1 MAYIRVR
8 DRKILEYMDN
18 NYNVPKD
25 WDKFID
31 SISDEFNLI
40 IKQAKGKHF
49 CTNCRSEFKT
59 NIEIDRFARC
69 PNCKKNFQVKRSN
82 LKHWNMYCP
91 LVLVNVVDSAIVFR
105 LFELWFRYS
114 KTERAFIKSNVE
126 YGRIIEDKIY
136 LNDRASKNI
145 GYMYIRHIDKI
156 GHWRLCTRIYGPS
169 ARGFIYRNNLKSIL
183 KDTKYKYS
191 MVWNYAKHEKF
202 FSIDDFFR
210 LYNNYT
216 NKVELLIKAKLY
228 KLVKDVYSLEK
239 GKTFKE
245 IFNVPKEYYPFMK
258 KYNINYKQLEI
269 LQILQECDIEKIR
282 YLEEYNTDVLR
293 EISNYININKF
304 IRYEKMHHGKIDEHM
319 YKDYLKFAYFLGFD
333 LKNKRYIYPDNLKQ
347 RHDELQEQ
355 FREKDNELIN
365 NMILNRDKELSHNTY
380 QDKKYIVFP
389 APTLDSLIDESKQQ
403 NHCVRT
409 YAKDYASG
417 KCDIYFMR
425 DVKKQDKSL
434 VTIEVRKNKIIQ
446 KRIKNNKDPNS
457 KQMAFLNEWEQN
469 VLKKVA

>member
-25 WDKFID
+25 WDKFIQN
-31 SISDEFNLI
+31 IAVQYNLI
-40 IKQAKGKHF
+40 IKKAKGKCI
-49 CTNCRSEFKT
+49 CTNCKHEFITEKQISEYDK
-59 NIEIDRFARC
+59 C
-69 PNCKKNFQVKRSN
+69 PYCKNKYQIQRSN
-82 LKHWNMYCP
+82 LKHCFFENTAVLIDVVNSQVVIRIFDIIARYDKSTMEF
-91 LVLVNVVDSAIVFR
+91 LV
-105 LFELWFRYS
+105 
-114 KTERAFIKSNVE
+114 SNVE
-126 YGRIIEDKIY
+126 YARVFVGVKSTVF
-136 LNDRASKNI
+136 LNERASKNM
-145 GYMYIRHIDKI
+145 GYMYYKNIKK
-156 GHWRLCTRIYGPS
+156 LFSNTE
-169 ARGFIYRNNLKSIL
+169 
-183 KDTKYKYS
+183 YKYS
-191 MVWNYAKHEKF
+191 MIWDMVKHEKYCDIE
-202 FSIDDFFR
+202 SLLKIAR
-210 LYNNYT
+210 
-216 NKVELLIKAKLY
+216 NKSKLFEMLIKAKLY
-228 KLVKDVYSLEK
+228 NLVYDTHNFEK
-239 GKTFKE
+239 EGSFEQMFGVPKTF
-245 IFNVPKEYYPFMK
+245 YPFMK
-258 KYNINYKQLEI
+258 KYNITYKQLKV
-269 LQILQECDIEKIR
+269 LQLLKEC
-282 YLEEYNTDVLR
+282 
-293 EISNYININKF
+293 NINKVKYLEKFSLYALEEIKDF
-304 IRYEKMHHGKIDEHM
+304 IGLDKFIKYEKMHCGKIDVHM